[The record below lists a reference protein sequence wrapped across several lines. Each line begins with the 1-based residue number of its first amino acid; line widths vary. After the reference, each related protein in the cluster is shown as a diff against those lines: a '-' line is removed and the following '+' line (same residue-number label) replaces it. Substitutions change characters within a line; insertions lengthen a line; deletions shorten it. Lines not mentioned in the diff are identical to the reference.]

1 MIDSR
6 RPALHRRRYIVDRH
20 FQHRLIRAFL
30 ATWLA
35 HSVVLGL
42 TLHFFYASQLQR
54 FYETAPRPGLVPWMS
69 PSALL
74 AFSVASVIV
83 FGFALFLLVAV
94 YMSNQVAGPL
104 YRTKQGLDRV
114 GRGELSFHLQFRK
127 SDFLRDVPV
136 AFNNMLDSLRH
147 QAETDL
153 EALREIEAAD
163 DDPAGWKGLV
173 RRQIERREAQLG
185 LGPDAGGGTREPAP
199 MSLTVH

>member
-6 RPALHRRRYIVDRH
+6 RPALHRRRFIVDRH
-20 FQHRLIRAFL
+20 FQHRLIRTFL

-35 HSVVLGL
+35 HSVVFGL
-42 TLHFFYASQLQR
+42 MVYFFYADHLER
-54 FYETAPRPGLVPWMS
+54 FYEIEPRPGLVPWMS

-74 AFSVASVIV
+74 AFSVASVV
-83 FGFALFLLVAV
+83 VCGFVAFLMVAV
-94 YMSNQVAGPL
+94 YMSNQIAGPL

-114 GRGELSFHLQFRK
+114 GRGEFSFHLQFRT

-147 QAETDL
+147 QAETELD
-153 EALREIEAAD
+153 ELREIEAD
-163 DDPAGWKGLV
+163 DDPAAWKGLV

-185 LGPDAGGGTREPAP
+185 LGPDAGAGTRETA
-199 MSLTVH
+199 SLSVTVH